1 MRRAVLVMGP
11 KPIERSTPH
20 AERLLDTLDDV
31 VWESAAAVIDAV
43 AGAIG
48 ESDCEELHKG
58 DLVQPVNA
66 LSSLAYVGVGIAI
79 AVQALRT
86 GRTVARS
93 LVYAACLSAVG
104 LGSVMFHG
112 PQPDGSRV
120 MHDLPILV
128 TVLFIVNHDL
138 HLVLRRPR
146 HELTTFVAAA
156 LAATVL
162 TLVSLDAGIAATGV
176 GVAAIAVL
184 EFVVYRR
191 HLRPIET
198 RRQRWA
204 YAAIIAIAALA
215 AASWL
220 LGRTGSP
227 ACDPDGVFQFHGLW
241 HAVSSLVFGL
251 WWWLALDHPSGSA
264 TDDASSAG

>member
-1 MRRAVLVMGP
+1 MGS
-11 KPIERSTPH
+11 KPIERSTPP
-20 AERLLDTLDDV
+20 AEPHLDTLDDV
-31 VWESAAAVIDAV
+31 VWELAAAMIDAV
-43 AGAIG
+43 AGTIG

-58 DLVQPVNA
+58 DLAQPVNA
-66 LSSLAYVGVGIAI
+66 LSSLAYVGVGLTI
-79 AVQALRT
+79 AVLALRT
-86 GRTVARS
+86 RYAVTRS
-93 LVYAACLSAVG
+93 LVYAACLTAVG

-120 MHDLPILV
+120 MHDLPILL
-128 TVLFIVNHDL
+128 TVVFIVNHDL

-146 HELTTFVAAA
+146 YELMTFVAAG

-162 TLVSLDAGIAATGV
+162 TLVSLDAGIATTGV
-176 GVAAIAVL
+176 GVAAVAVL

-198 RRQRWA
+198 RRQRRA
-204 YAAIIAIAALA
+204 YAAIIAIAAIS

-227 ACDPDGVFQFHGLW
+227 TCDPDGAFQFHGLW
-241 HAVSSLVFGL
+241 HAVSSLIFGL
-251 WWWLALDHPSGSA
+251 WWWLALGHPRGTP
-264 TDDASSAG
+264 TDDAAPDG